1 MIIIE
6 GPDGTGKTTLIT
18 QLANELNL
26 PVIRNRKPHSQT
38 DIIQLNNWA
47 NACPFPV
54 LLDRHSSI
62 SDLVYGTIIRNHT
75 HATHDLARSHRQNN
89 FLIYCRTG
97 EPNLDAEPQMDGVLE
112 HYPRIY
118 SKYEKLMEELE
129 PDFIYDW
136 TNPKHYRALITN
148 LLHYLHRSHV

>member
-6 GPDGTGKTTLIT
+6 GPDGMGKTTLII
-18 QLANELNL
+18 QLAKELNL
-26 PVIRNRKPHSQT
+26 PVIRSRKPHSES

-62 SDLVYGTIIRNHT
+62 SDLVYGTVIRQHT
-75 HATHDLARSHRQNN
+75 PSTAELAKAHRLNN

-97 EPNLDAEPQMDGVLE
+97 EPNLEAEPQMDGVISN
-112 HYPRIY
+112 YPQIY
-118 SKYEKLMEELE
+118 LAYEKLMEELE
-129 PDFIYDW
+129 PDFLYDW
-136 TNPKHYRALITN
+136 SNPKHYPSLLTN
-148 LLHYLHRSHV
+148 LTHYLHRSSI